1 MGSNLEKVWFL
12 NLQPANSRSHAIQTN
27 TTSNMKISKIY
38 VLNAF
43 SPFSK
48 AWNQSPIEYSIEFS
62 LYQRLNSSFGWIFN
76 GFGHLLISRSI
87 FARWGRGTLPWGPG
101 PRAQKCFDRLVND
114 QIHWISNQMM
124 NSTAGKGKIRWN
136 IQSAI
141 DYTLLRKG
149 KRHLVL
155 ILYMFVFVVLLFYML
170 MN

>member
-1 MGSNLEKVWFL
+1 MIKN
-12 NLQPANSRSHAIQTN
+12 ITN
-27 TTSNMKISKIY
+27 PNKYKINMRISKIY

-43 SPFSK
+43 SHPSK

-62 LYQRLNSSFGWIFN
+62 LYQRLNSSFGWIFH

-87 FARWGRGTLPWGPG
+87 FARWGRGTLGWGPG

-124 NSTAGKGKIRWN
+124 HSTAGKGKIQWN

-141 DYTLLRKG
+141 DFKLLRKG
-149 KRHLVL
+149 KRHLVRIFCYFL
-155 ILYMFVFVVLLFYML
+155 KSRPPEVQKCAKHIINKLKWP
-170 MN
+170 